1 MKKSIKNQYIAL
13 KEGKMTEAQFMRNV
27 RMTLPEYISNVTLFK
42 QAERILINKGI
53 ISEALISSKVEQLAN
68 KISKWYENHPN
79 PKMKERISSVES
91 TLEKLISKTVGKDA
105 MSYDEFEKTIKSKFN
120 LPFEDPNY
128 SVFKKSLN
136 EADNDI
142 KSAKQNGDKSY
153 TVKYE
158 DDTKKIV
165 YVNDNDWD
173 EINKKYGNLN
183 EASSEYMISKSGSKS
198 NPSYVI
204 EKTDGSKQIDMFFD
218 SEEDAKKYA
227 SKKGLK
233 LSSKSGYNIREDKDT
248 LKEINT
254 DGLKQMGYSDSDIED
269 FMDEWKQGGS
279 KLPEKVRDYLDG
291 LYNTR
296 LGQLKTK
303 SLREAKD
310 TSATGYFNQDGKEQ
324 YGKFNE
330 LDNMNA
336 QEIMAGYVME
346 KQDNPEID
354 IKEAIKTVLK
364 NLKKDQ
370 FYYTNYKLSGI
381 RDLQPTEFTT
391 TKRKPFFDQMEELDK
406 KGTNLVDEKN
416 KMQVVKESKENK
428 MKTQINEVKRMQQL
442 AGLIKESKL
451 VRKLNE
457 NQEYSAELSVDN
469 IKNIIKDTNRFYR
482 EDKTTIEETSD
493 GSIYVSMNGSRLMGE
508 TRTTLEKLFDVREE
522 SEEFASDRLPAYTYF
537 ISTKTTS
544 DQDIPQK
551 DKDFDEDVFENYDN
565 KKSKLK
571 EDQFYM
577 DEMDGKSYIGYKVK
591 FRVNGTEYEGIIR
604 SLEGSDNT
612 TQTLNYLIKYSK
624 DGKEAIRSVNSRD
637 MYDTSKSDNDVLKP
651 DTKDK
656 LKEMV
661 RKMMKEMFDGRD
673 NLTDIE

>member
-1 MKKSIKNQYIAL
+1 MKSIKNQYIAL

-42 QAERILINKGI
+42 QAERILMNKGI
-53 ISEALISSKVEQLAN
+53 ISEIKINEALSPADEMAL
-68 KISKWYENHPN
+68 ENIVA
-79 PKMKERISSVES
+79 KYV
-91 TLEKLISKTVGKDA
+91 KDA
-105 MSYDEFEKTIKSKFN
+105 DDIEKEMDAYFEKGYDGFSDMLKANLSRDVDFQTWVQKGHDEETFKS
-120 LPFEDPNY
+120 ET
-128 SVFKKSLN
+128 SESLN

-183 EASSEYMISKSGSKS
+183 EASSEYMISKSGSKN

-218 SEEDAKKYA
+218 TPEDAKKYA
-227 SKKGLK
+227 TKKSLK
-233 LSSKSGYNIREDKDT
+233 IIKEAKESGY
-248 LKEINT
+248 
-254 DGLKQMGYSDSDIED
+254 Y
-269 FMDEWKQGGS
+269 
-279 KLPEKVRDYLDG
+279 
-291 LYNTR
+291 
-296 LGQLKTK
+296 
-303 SLREAKD
+303 
-310 TSATGYFNQDGKEQ
+310 NQDGKEQ

-370 FYYTNYKLSGI
+370 FYYTNYKLSGV

-416 KMQVVKESKENK
+416 KMQVVKESKESKENK
-428 MKTQINEVKRMQQL
+428 VKTQINEVKRMRQL
-442 AGLIKESKL
+442 AGLINEVKIEDVKSLLSDETLRNSDIGYGTGDSTGNEVSITYKNYKKLPFEDFSKL
-451 VRKLNE
+451 
-457 NQEYSAELSVDN
+457 
-469 IKNIIKDTNRFYR
+469 
-482 EDKTTIEETSD
+482 EDKYQVYEDILSSGDEPTTIQ
-493 GSIYVSMNGSRLMGE
+493 
-508 TRTTLEKLFDVREE
+508 
-522 SEEFASDRLPAYTYF
+522 YF
-537 ISTKTTS
+537 ISDKFNSSTS
-544 DQDIPQK
+544 SNA
-551 DKDFDEDVFENYDN
+551 ETSE
-565 KKSKLK
+565 
-571 EDQFYM
+571 
-577 DEMDGKSYIGYKVK
+577 SY
-591 FRVNGTEYEGIIR
+591 
-604 SLEGSDNT
+604 
-612 TQTLNYLIKYSK
+612 
-624 DGKEAIRSVNSRD
+624 
-637 MYDTSKSDNDVLKP
+637 NDVLKP